1 MSVSGFGLLT
11 IVLTALITLF
21 AGIVAF
27 WILFPTILPSFM
39 NSMDNVVSSLNLPA
53 QTYEVYYAIK
63 DLINK
68 LYWMIPIALIIAIS
82 IFVIT
87 RSAPRESDIY

>member
-11 IVLTALITLF
+11 IVLTALIALF
-21 AGIVAF
+21 AGIVTF
-27 WILFPTILPSFM
+27 WILFPTVLPSVM
-39 NSMDNVVSSLNLPA
+39 NSLDDVISSLNLPA
-53 QTYEVYYAIK
+53 QTYEVYYAVK
-63 DLINK
+63 DLINR

-87 RSAPRESDIY
+87 RSAPREADIY